1 MAVQR
6 EDPYAGYN
14 FRVEIDGLVDGEA
27 AAAFSEVHGIG
38 LEIEPVA
45 HRAGNRP
52 TNAVQRLPGTVRHPE
67 LVLKRGITGDT
78 ALWGWMKR
86 TADGQLDLR
95 SVRVVLLDEA
105 REEVAHWDFVDAWPC
120 RWEGPTL
127 DGSASAVAVETLVLC
142 HGGVE
147 MS

>member
-6 EDPYAGYN
+6 EDPYAGTN
-14 FRVEIDGLVDGEA
+14 FRVEIEGLVEGGSA
-27 AAAFSEVHGIG
+27 AGFQEVHGIG
-38 LEIEPVA
+38 IEIEPVP
-45 HRAGNRP
+45 HRAGNQRS
-52 TNAVQRLPGTVRHPE
+52 NSVHRLPGTVRHPE

-78 ALWGWMKR
+78 ALWEWMKR
-86 TADGQLDLR
+86 TADGEIDLR
-95 SVRVVLLDEA
+95 SVRVTLLDEA
-105 REEVAHWDFVDAWPC
+105 RQEVARWDFVDAWPC

-127 DGSASAVAVETLVLC
+127 HGSVSGVAVETLVIC